1 MFGALPLA
9 LPCWNDFLRDSVGRV
24 LTVEAIHVVQY
35 GGLGWVGAVYAR
47 TISTVPWRWALVGLL
62 AASGWLDEV
71 VQGRLPQRVFQWSDV
86 GLNWLGLLIGFI
98 IHGMMRDDV

>member
-9 LPCWNDFLRDSVGRV
+9 LPCWNGFLRDSVGRV

-47 TISTVPWRWALVGLL
+47 TITTPRWRWALTALL
-62 AASGWLDEV
+62 VLAGWLDEV
-71 VQGRLPQRVFQWSDV
+71 VQGWLPQRVFQWSDV
-86 GLNWLGLLIGFI
+86 GLNWLGLLLGFTIGV
-98 IHGMMRDDV
+98 MSDDL